1 MIGSPL
7 SIGRVSEVVPVA
19 PRADVRG
26 PLVMERL
33 LPMVQSPEL
42 LQRTAEI
49 AELARSL
56 PSPWQ
61 RLVSADIT
69 GMENHLIY
77 ERFVGVTLR
86 EVSTALR
93 TAGRV
98 LPMDVLRSVVEHV
111 GEGLAVLPVRTGRPY
126 RLSDRSIGL
135 SIDGHWHFALGALN
149 HWLVDVPPAEYATEA
164 TDPTSLD
171 TMFFLSPESMSGR
184 PSTAASFASSAA
196 LFAWQM
202 TTGGFHPYRG
212 GRHETAA
219 SLTRY
224 SRDDWR
230 VPLTVH
236 PQMTPALAEVIQRGV
251 SFAGQR
257 FSDIAQFRAALDA
270 VWPLPAATPARTL
283 EVIASIAWS
292 AMQKELQTL
301 KREPL
306 LPIRWDGVWSAS
318 RTPEEGI
325 AVLEDQLLERLEPVE
340 RFPRRGA
347 FEESFE
353 APAQPE
359 PEPEPQPQQD
369 PIPLPQ
375 PREGFLQRLLALFR
389 R

>member
-1 MIGSPL
+1 
-7 SIGRVSEVVPVA
+7 
-19 PRADVRG
+19 
-26 PLVMERL
+26 
-33 LPMVQSPEL
+33 
-42 LQRTAEI
+42 
-49 AELARSL
+49 
-56 PSPWQ
+56 
-61 RLVSADIT
+61 
-69 GMENHLIY
+69 
-77 ERFVGVTLR
+77 
-86 EVSTALR
+86 
-93 TAGRV
+93 
-98 LPMDVLRSVVEHV
+98 
-111 GEGLAVLPVRTGRPY
+111 
-126 RLSDRSIGL
+126 
-135 SIDGHWHFALGALN
+135 
-149 HWLVDVPPAEYATEA
+149 
-164 TDPTSLD
+164 
-171 TMFFLSPESMSGR
+171 
-184 PSTAASFASSAA
+184 
-196 LFAWQM
+196 
-202 TTGGFHPYRG
+202 
-212 GRHETAA
+212 
-219 SLTRY
+219 
-224 SRDDWR
+224 
-230 VPLTVH
+230 VH